1 MLTPAYL
8 RDAAEPV
15 VEIFSQVESDITADI
30 ARRIVKA
37 GYVTETAKYQI
48 EKMQEIG
55 LLQGDVQKILA
66 EATGKSEKEIQKL
79 MKDAGVEALKFDDSI
94 YRKAGLKPPAIES
107 SPVVKAVLLHGMD
120 KTNALVSNFTK
131 TTATTSTKAFSSV
144 LDRCYLQIL
153 SGAYDRNTALKIAI
167 NDLASKGIEKVAYP
181 SGVTSSTEA
190 AVRRAVTTGL
200 NQSVAKVQLARAEEM
215 GCELVE
221 TTSHAGARPT
231 HAEWQGRVFC
241 IKGHHPKYGDFYR
254 ETGYGE
260 TDGLCGINCY
270 HSFFPYF
277 EGLSIKGFSED
288 PAKEFLGK
296 DNDEMYKEQMKQR
309 YYERQ
314 IRAAKKECTVF
325 SAAFDATRDPEL
337 KAAMQQSL
345 LSSSDKLRR
354 REAALNSFLAETGR
368 TKDPSRVVI
377 GGWSRNDMTT
387 SKSKIEREAKE
398 QIIPNLKKEFDQ
410 IKNRYTEEAAAKK
423 MELVQQAG
431 KEFGKKVDDELRKID
446 RSFAKKLE
454 ELDRKIDRVGMWTT
468 EGERLM
474 DERGD
479 LIDKMYAQKRDVVK
493 KVLANVRKVGVDES
507 VMTDHIKAKVGK
519 TKAETERNKELCKI
533 VRSAMNDYPRSMIQA
548 AVQGNIEVLSADRG
562 YYKDGK
568 VAISGAGLSAKKTAY
583 HELAHRISKSVPHIE
598 DLEARFYEMRT
609 KGEKPVKLKDVD
621 PNGKYRDNEY
631 TKVDHW
637 FRPYIGKVYPDAFE
651 LISIGFDRAMTGNM
665 EIMKDREFAEFIFG
679 ILSIC

>member
-1 MLTPAYL
+1 
-8 RDAAEPV
+8 
-15 VEIFSQVESDITADI
+15 
-30 ARRIVKA
+30 
-37 GYVTETAKYQI
+37 
-48 EKMQEIG
+48 
-55 LLQGDVQKILA
+55 
-66 EATGKSEKEIQKL
+66 
-79 MKDAGVEALKFDDSI
+79 
-94 YRKAGLKPPAIES
+94 
-107 SPVVKAVLLHGMD
+107 
-120 KTNALVSNFTK
+120 
-131 TTATTSTKAFSSV
+131 
-144 LDRCYLQIL
+144 
-153 SGAYDRNTALKIAI
+153 
-167 NDLASKGIEKVAYP
+167 
-181 SGVTSSTEA
+181 
-190 AVRRAVTTGL
+190 
-200 NQSVAKVQLARAEEM
+200 M

-231 HAEWQGRVFC
+231 HAEWQGKVFC
-241 IKGHHPKYGDFYR
+241 IKGHHKSYGDFYR

-260 TDGLCGINCY
+260 GDGLCGWNCY

-277 EGLSIKGFSED
+277 EGLSLKTFVRD
-288 PAKEFLGK
+288 PSMEYLGK
-296 DNDEMYKEQMKQR
+296 ENDQMYEEQQKQR

-314 IRAAKKECTVF
+314 IRAAKKECSVY

-337 KAAMQQSL
+337 KEAMQQSL
-345 LSSSDKLRR
+345 LNSSDKLRR

-446 RSFAKKLE
+446 RSFTKKLE

-493 KVLANVRKVGVDES
+493 KVLADVRKVGVDES
-507 VMTDHIKAKVGK
+507 VLTDHIKAKVGK

-533 VRSAMNDYPRSMIQA
+533 ARSAMNDYPRSMIQA

-568 VAISGAGLSAKKTAY
+568 IAISGAGLSAKKTAY
-583 HELAHRISKSVPHIE
+583 HELGHRISKSVPHIE